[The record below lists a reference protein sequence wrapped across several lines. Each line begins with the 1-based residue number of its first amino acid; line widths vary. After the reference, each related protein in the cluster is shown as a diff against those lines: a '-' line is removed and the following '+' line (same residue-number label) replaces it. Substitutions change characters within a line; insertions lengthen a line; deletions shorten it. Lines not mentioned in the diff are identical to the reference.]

1 MGIEAVDDVEV
12 LCILRCLSRKIRRRA
27 AADHEYIDLIL
38 ICEDMI
44 DGINLDAIGVNLYTR
59 RIATCKYRYELLIR
73 VSLDGSLDAAGQ
85 VSITK

>member
-1 MGIEAVDDVEV
+1 MGIEAVDDVKV
-12 LCILRCLSRKIRRRA
+12 LCILRGLGRKIRRRT

-38 ICEDMI
+38 IAEDMI
-44 DGINLDAIGVNLYTR
+44 DGIDLDTSGMNLHTR

-73 VSLDGSLDAAGQ
+73 VPLDGSLDAAGQ